1 MKKSKNGVARIYASI
16 KEVYEQ
22 TEILSEQTKTALKN
36 IHQEKETAEEAIKS
50 LRSMAR
56 KKIDN
61 VSDKKI
67 GDKTIT
73 DKSKKRGKT
82 S

>member
-36 IHQEKETAEEAIKS
+36 IHQEKETA
-50 LRSMAR
+50 
-56 KKIDN
+56 
-61 VSDKKI
+61 
-67 GDKTIT
+67 
-73 DKSKKRGKT
+73 
-82 S
+82 